1 MSKNKASS
9 ANEAPDFEAAIKE
22 LETLVEKL
30 ESGDLGLAES
40 LSHFESGVR
49 LSRQCHSL
57 IDRARQTVE
66 MLSDIEDEASATALP
81 VSDQAAAGQQDD
93 EIPF

>member
-9 ANEAPDFEAAIKE
+9 TSEAPDFEAAIKE

-49 LSRQCHSL
+49 LSRQCHTL

-66 MLSDIEDEASATALP
+66 MLSDIEDESSASTLP
-81 VSDQAAAGQQDD
+81 VKHQDVDGQQDD
-93 EIPF
+93 GIPF